1 MSTTRSSIYF
11 SFLYFLFSLCCGLAT
26 NALAQDKY
34 PSRPIRMIVPY
45 PPGGSTDPTGRAY
58 AAWLSEALG
67 QQVVV
72 DNRPGAGATIGH
84 GLGAKATP
92 DGYTIMLGTS
102 GGLATSPALGAK
114 LPYDPVRDF
123 APIGLAVYTP
133 FLLAVYP
140 GLPAPSFKEF
150 LALGKVP
157 PARINFASP
166 GVGTPN
172 HLGAELLKSM
182 TGFQFVHVPYKG
194 GGPAMVDL
202 LAGRAQAIFG
212 GIPYIGPHAKAGK
225 LRAIAIGHS
234 SRVASWP
241 DTPAVAETLPGF
253 TNTTWFGLLA
263 PAGTPKAV
271 VDRINAE
278 MKKAVANA
286 DFVKQLDAIGL
297 LPASSTPAE
306 FQAMIKAELERWTKV
321 IREAGITAETAQ

>member
-1 MSTTRSSIYF
+1 
-11 SFLYFLFSLCCGLAT
+11 
-26 NALAQDKY
+26 
-34 PSRPIRMIVPY
+34 
-45 PPGGSTDPTGRAY
+45 
-58 AAWLSEALG
+58 
-67 QQVVV
+67 
-72 DNRPGAGATIGH
+72 
-84 GLGAKATP
+84 
-92 DGYTIMLGTS
+92 
-102 GGLATSPALGAK
+102 
-114 LPYDPVRDF
+114 
-123 APIGLAVYTP
+123 
-133 FLLAVYP
+133 
-140 GLPAPSFKEF
+140 
-150 LALGKVP
+150 
-157 PARINFASP
+157 
-166 GVGTPN
+166 
-172 HLGAELLKSM
+172 M

-306 FQAMIKAELERWTKV
+306 FQAMIKTELERWTKV
-321 IREAGITAETAQ
+321 IKQAGITADSVQ